1 MLKILICECS
11 ETNCAQLVSELY
23 GTYFVRHVFNSME
36 AENAIIDFSPDVI
49 LCGREFGGLY
59 VSDFARMVRKFTKA
73 PIILIR
79 SIDRLSP
86 LPIKSFGLDDFICA
100 PIRLSELNA
109 RITLALSEP
118 IAPVISNDNENIFK
132 NGSLCI
138 DYGTCRVFINNE
150 QIHLTLL
157 EYKLL
162 CLLSKNCGRV
172 VKYRTILDE
181 LWANPIGNEIL
192 SLRVFVTALRRKLQ
206 SVAPDE
212 TFLQT
217 HMGEGYCMPKIGR
230 SEN

>member
-1 MLKILICECS
+1 MLKILICECN
-11 ETNCAQLVSELY
+11 EINCAQLVSELY
-23 GTYFVRHVFNSME
+23 GTYFVRHVFTTAEVENSIME
-36 AENAIIDFSPDVI
+36 FSPDVI

-59 VSDFARMVRKFTKA
+59 VSDFSRMIRRFTKA

-79 SIDRLSP
+79 NVERLSP
-86 LPIKSFGLDDFICA
+86 LPIKSFGMDDFICA
-100 PIRLSELNA
+100 PIRLNELNA

-118 IAPVISNDNENIFK
+118 PAPIMNNDSENTFR
-132 NGSLCI
+132 NGSMFI
-138 DYGTCRVFINNE
+138 DYITCRVFINNE
-150 QIHLTLL
+150 QVHLTLL

-162 CLLSKNCGRV
+162 CLLSKNCGSV
-172 VKYRTILDE
+172 VKYGTILND

-212 TFLQT
+212 NYLQT

-230 SEN
+230 GEN